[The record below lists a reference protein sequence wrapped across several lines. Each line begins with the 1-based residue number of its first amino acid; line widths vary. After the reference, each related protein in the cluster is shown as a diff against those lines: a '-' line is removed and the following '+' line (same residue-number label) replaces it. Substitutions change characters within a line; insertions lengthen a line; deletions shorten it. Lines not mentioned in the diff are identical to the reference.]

1 MKNVIVLK
9 NANSLD
15 KNIILNDVD
24 WSRKRNKNFS
34 PLHAISSY
42 LAMFCPSLPDYFI
55 KKYSKKN
62 DLIMDN
68 FSGRGTTGLVAR
80 ELDRNFVGND
90 LNPYAFVLS
99 RFKVSKLNKKR
110 IISVINN
117 LEEEFN
123 NSTYKKM
130 SLENSQLNDEML
142 IFYHEDTLRQLL
154 FIRENYGKNWK
165 SISDEINAIL
175 AIALGLM
182 HGPMKKNN
190 DSIYFSLSMP
200 NTISMAPNYV
210 KNYCLKNNLI
220 KPKINI
226 FEKILER
233 LNNKYDSILEKK
245 FNGKIY
251 FFDSTQKNPWIKD
264 RSVDLVITSPPYL
277 SVVNYTTSNW
287 LKLWLLGYERNYLN
301 KEIKLSDKLKFDEY
315 INFIENYLNAIYP
328 KLKNKAKV
336 CLIVGDVFERQLIED
351 VWNIICSRV
360 KYKLVEI
367 YYDYNY
373 SQSHKVTNMLN
384 LKSGKATKIDKVLV
398 IEKYEN

>member
-1 MKNVIVLK
+1 MKNFIILK
-9 NANSLD
+9 NINSNYKD
-15 KNIILNDVD
+15 IVLNDVD
-24 WSRKRNKNFS
+24 WSRRKNKFFS
-34 PLHAISSY
+34 SLHGISSY

-110 IISVINN
+110 LINAINN
-117 LEEEFN
+117 LENEFN
-123 NSTYKKM
+123 NSIYKRM
-130 SLENSQLNDEML
+130 TLEDTQLNEEML
-142 IFYHEDTLRQLL
+142 IFYHEETLRQLL

-165 SISDEINAIL
+165 TISNEINAIL

-210 KNYCLKNNLI
+210 KNYCLKNSLI

-245 FNGKIY
+245 FNGKMY
-251 FFDSTQKNPWIKD
+251 FFDSTKKNPWIKD
-264 RSVDLVITSPPYL
+264 KSVDLVITSPPYL

-287 LKLWLLGYERNYLN
+287 LKLWLLGYERNFLN

-315 INFIENYLNAIYP
+315 IHFIENYLNAIHP
-328 KLKNKAKV
+328 
-336 CLIVGDVFERQLIED
+336 
-351 VWNIICSRV
+351 
-360 KYKLVEI
+360 
-367 YYDYNY
+367 
-373 SQSHKVTNMLN
+373 
-384 LKSGKATKIDKVLV
+384 
-398 IEKYEN
+398 